1 MNRLLAPFGIL
12 IIYSLLLGIK
22 KGGRGWW
29 RVDASVTR
37 MCHSLFA
44 LVAVPKE
51 GVLLALS
58 CQAFARLLLA
68 DLELVLWSRRV
79 VALWQVCVRSPPTCL
94 SPLMWPST
102 AIRFFVYYYN
112 LSGEY
117 RCLVQVLL
125 NDVQDIYYDDEW
137 WFSLPL
143 FQSSTQGL
151 CIYHYH
157 YMSHTVTKMLLLLS
171 SH

>member
-79 VALWQVCVRSPPTCL
+79 VAL
-94 SPLMWPST
+94 
-102 AIRFFVYYYN
+102 
-112 LSGEY
+112 
-117 RCLVQVLL
+117 
-125 NDVQDIYYDDEW
+125 
-137 WFSLPL
+137 
-143 FQSSTQGL
+143 
-151 CIYHYH
+151 
-157 YMSHTVTKMLLLLS
+157 
-171 SH
+171 